1 MYTESSDNK
10 ERGSTMKIRLS
21 SSIATDSVV
30 DGRGLRT
37 VIWCQGCPHDCA
49 GCHNPDTHSFT
60 GGFEQDVDELVQE
73 ILAVQMQSGVTF
85 SGGDPMMQP
94 ASCAAIASGLKER
107 TINIWC
113 YTGFTFEELLDK
125 PDCVQF
131 LQYIDVL
138 VDGKFELPLKSYELL
153 FKGSANQRIIDV
165 PASLKENRVVLY
177 QFV

>member
-1 MYTESSDNK
+1 
-10 ERGSTMKIRLS
+10 MKIRLS

-60 GGFEQDVDELVQE
+60 GGFEQDIDELVQE

-94 ASCAAIASGLKER
+94 ASCAAIASRLKER

-138 VDGKFELPLKSYELL
+138 VDGKFELALKSYELL